1 MHTDNFVPPGIVR
14 GPLVLAGTLVR
25 VPVHW
30 GNFALP
36 GVVHWPLGIAVAIG
50 LAGLVQLRL
59 AGLVVLAG
67 VPARLAAGIAPAGV
81 AGR

>member
-1 MHTDNFVPPGIVR
+1 M
-14 GPLVLAGTLVR
+14 
-25 VPVHW
+25 
-30 GNFALP
+30 
-36 GVVHWPLGIAVAIG
+36 HWPLGIAVAIG

-81 AGR
+81 AGW